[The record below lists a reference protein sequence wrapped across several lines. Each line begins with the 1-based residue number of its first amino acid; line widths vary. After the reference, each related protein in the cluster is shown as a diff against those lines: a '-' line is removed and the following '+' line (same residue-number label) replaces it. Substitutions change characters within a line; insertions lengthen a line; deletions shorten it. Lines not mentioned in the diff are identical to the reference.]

1 MSRQPTVEAGGPR
14 AAGDQGRQAVPADE
28 TPGITLE
35 ELQLAA
41 RNHGMPL
48 EALRYDLTPVGLHYL
63 LIHFDIPAV
72 DERTWRLEIG
82 GHVRGTLA
90 LDLDELRRRPAVTT
104 PVTMECAGN
113 GRAWLQPRPVS
124 QPWLHEAV
132 GTAEW
137 TGTPLRPLLEEA
149 GMLDGAVEVVFTGAD
164 RGVQGGVEHD
174 YERSLPLAEALRDE
188 VLLAWAVNGQPLP
201 PQHGFPLRLV
211 VPGWYGMTSVKWLR
225 GITVVT
231 EPFRGY
237 QQTPAYLLQSSED
250 DPGVPVTRI
259 EPRSLLL
266 PPGIPDF
273 LSRTRLLEAGR
284 HLLRGRAWSGRAP
297 IARVEVSI
305 DGGATW
311 RAADLGER
319 PARWA
324 WVGWSS
330 PWEAT
335 PGEYELCSRAVDEA
349 GNSQPLERPWNLGGF
364 ANNTVQR
371 VQAVVRP

>member
-1 MSRQPTVEAGGPR
+1 MGTPPTEAGH
-14 AAGDQGRQAVPADE
+14 ALLAEE
-28 TPGITLE
+28 TSGISIE

-72 DERTWRLEIG
+72 DERTWRLEVG
-82 GHVRGTLA
+82 GHVREPLT
-90 LDLDELRRRPAVTT
+90 LDLDGLRRRAATT
-104 PVTMECAGN
+104 VPVTMECAGN
-113 GRAWLQPRPVS
+113 GRAWLEPRPVS

-137 TGTPLRPLLEEA
+137 TGTPLRPLLEET
-149 GMLDGAVEVVFTGAD
+149 GPLDGALEVVFTGAD

-201 PQHGFPLRLV
+201 PQHGFPLRLL

-225 GITVVT
+225 RITVAT

-250 DPGVPVTRI
+250 DPGVPVTRM

-273 LSRTRLLEAGR
+273 LSRSRLLPQGPQ
-284 HLLRGRAWSGRAP
+284 LLRGRAWSGRAP
-297 IARVEVSI
+297 IARVEVST
-305 DGGATW
+305 DGGASW

-319 PARWA
+319 RSRWA
-324 WVGWSS
+324 WVGWSA
-330 PWEAT
+330 PWRAT
-335 PGEYELCSRAVDEA
+335 PGEHELCSRAVDEA
-349 GNSQPLERPWNLGGF
+349 GNTQPLERPWNLGGF
-364 ANNTVQR
+364 ANNAVQR
-371 VQAVVRP
+371 VRVVARP

>member
-1 MSRQPTVEAGGPR
+1 MSGQPTVRDSGPR
-14 AAGDQGRQAVPADE
+14 ATGDETGQAVLADG
-28 TPGITLE
+28 TPGITME

-72 DERTWRLEIG
+72 DERTWRLGIG
-82 GHVRGTLA
+82 GHVRSQLA
-90 LDLDELRRRPAVTT
+90 LDLDQLRRRPAVTV
-104 PVTMECAGN
+104 PVTLECAGN

-149 GMLDGAVEVVFTGAD
+149 GVLDGAVEAVFTGVD
-164 RGVQGGVEHD
+164 RGVQDGVEHA
-174 YERSLPLAEALRDE
+174 YERSLPLAEAFRDE

-225 GITVVT
+225 RITVVT

-259 EPRSLLL
+259 APRSLLL

-273 LSRTRLLEAGR
+273 LSRTRLLESGR
-284 HLLRGRAWSGRAP
+284 QLLRGRAWSGRAP

-305 DGGATW
+305 DGGASW
-311 RAADLGER
+311 RAAGLGER
-319 PARWA
+319 RSPWA
-324 WVGWSS
+324 WVAWSL

-335 PGEYELCSRAVDEA
+335 PGQYELCSRAVDEA
-349 GNSQPLERPWNLGGF
+349 GNGQPLEQPWNLGGF
-364 ANNTVQR
+364 ANNAVQR
-371 VQAVVRP
+371 VRVVVRP

>member
-1 MSRQPTVEAGGPR
+1 MT
-14 AAGDQGRQAVPADE
+14 
-28 TPGITLE
+28 TTGITME

-48 EALRYDLTPVGLHYL
+48 EALRYDITPVGLHYL
-63 LIHFDIPAV
+63 LIHFDIPAA
-72 DERTWRLEIG
+72 DERAWRLEVD
-82 GHVRGTLA
+82 GHVSGPLTLG
-90 LDLDELRRRPAVTT
+90 LDELRRRPAVTT
-104 PVTMECAGN
+104 PLTLECAGN
-113 GRAWLQPRPVS
+113 GRARLEPRPVS

-149 GMLDGAVEVVFTGAD
+149 GVLDGAVEVVFSGAD
-164 RGVQGGVEHD
+164 RGVQGGLEHD

-188 VLLAWAVNGQPLP
+188 LLLAWAVNGQPLP

-225 GITVVT
+225 RITVVT

-237 QQTPAYLLQSSED
+237 QQTPSYLLQSSED

-273 LSRTRLLEAGR
+273 LTRTRFLEAGR
-284 HLLRGRAWSGRAP
+284 HVLAGRAWSGRAP
-297 IARVEVSI
+297 IARVEVSS
-305 DGGATW
+305 DGGASW
-311 RAADLGER
+311 HDADLGR
-319 PARWA
+319 RRSPWA
-324 WVGWSS
+324 WVAWSFT
-330 PWEAT
+330 WEAV
-335 PGEYELCSRAVDEA
+335 PGEHELCSRATDEA
-349 GNSQPLERPWNLGGF
+349 GNTQPLQQPWNLGGF
-364 ANNTVQR
+364 ANNAVQR
-371 VQAVVRP
+371 VQVTVRSGPGA

>member
-1 MSRQPTVEAGGPR
+1 MNSQPMVE
-14 AAGDQGRQAVPADE
+14 DSGRTATAE
-28 TPGITLE
+28 APGISME

-63 LIHFDIPAV
+63 LIHFDIPEV
-72 DERTWRLEIG
+72 DAKTWRLEIG
-82 GHVRGTLA
+82 GHVRRPLA
-90 LDLDELRRRPAVTT
+90 LDLDELRRRRAVTA

-113 GRAWLQPRPVS
+113 GRARLQPRPVS

-149 GMLDGAVEVVFTGAD
+149 GVLDGAVEVVFTGAD
-164 RGVQGGVEHD
+164 RGVQDEVEHD

-188 VLLAWAVNGQPLP
+188 VLLAWAINGQPLP
-201 PQHGFPLRLV
+201 PQHGFPLRLL

-225 GITVVT
+225 RVTVVT

-237 QQTPAYLLQSSED
+237 QQTPAYLLRSSED

-273 LSRTRLLEAGR
+273 LSRKRLLDAG
-284 HLLRGRAWSGRAP
+284 HHVLRGRAWSGRAP
-297 IARVEVSI
+297 IARVEVSS

-311 RAADLGER
+311 QAADLGGR
-319 PARWA
+319 PGPWA
-324 WVGWSS
+324 WVAWSF

-335 PGEYELCSRAVDEA
+335 PGEHELCSRTTDQA
-349 GNSQPLERPWNLGGF
+349 GNTQPLDQPWNLGGF
-364 ANNTVQR
+364 ANNAVQR
-371 VQAVVRP
+371 VQVVVRSAAGGATSSRS